1 MRSSKWIKHSK
12 TVGGFISG
20 ICENR
25 TKVNFLPQIDDLKS
39 LLQLPIYHRKK
50 TPPILDD
57 RLRCPVAVEPWMVG
71 SRLIA
76 DIQQRKAN
84 DIIRPPAAIRPL
96 DANDGITAFSDIP
109 APTVFTDHQGDP
121 ASPNS
126 SKNRLCRFLS
136 TSDSLSNGAIV
147 A

>member
-1 MRSSKWIKHSK
+1 MFEQAFKNIDDILHKDAGSSSSPRHL
-12 TVGGFISG
+12 SG
-20 ICENR
+20 IRKRLLLAGITRSAPGGECP
-25 TKVNFLPQIDDLKS
+25 LP
-39 LLQLPIYHRKK
+39 LPC
-50 TPPILDD
+50 
-57 RLRCPVAVEPWMVG
+57 RLVVG

-96 DANDGITAFSDIP
+96 DANDGITAFSDMP
-109 APTVFTDHQGDP
+109 APTVFIDHQGDP